1 MKEMKS
7 SMLAW
12 MKWRHDHKEM
22 VKYRERNFKNLEA
35 LIEIHNIIIERPDEV
50 RKEVMFM
57 TVIKINKQIDFY
69 TDEIV
74 KLEGIVRDFNG
85 RDLNRYGKHLYNNYM
100 ALKQELG
107 EIIDALRELRVD
119 IEEQIKLK

>member
-1 MKEMKS
+1 
-7 SMLAW
+7 MLAW

-22 VKYRERNFKNLEA
+22 VKYRDRNFKNLEA
-35 LIEIHNIIIERPDEV
+35 LIEIHNIILEHPNEV

-57 TVIKINKQIDFY
+57 TLVKIDKQIEFFSN
-69 TDEIV
+69 EIV

-85 RDLNRYGKHLYNNYM
+85 CDLNRYGKHLYNNYM

-107 EIIDALRELRVD
+107 EIIDTLRELRVD

>member
-1 MKEMKS
+1 MLSYFKYKHDLREMI
-7 SMLAW
+7 
-12 MKWRHDHKEM
+12 
-22 VKYRERNFKNLEA
+22 KYRDRNFKNLEA
-35 LIEIHNIIIERPDEV
+35 LIEIHNIIVERPSNI
-50 RKEVMFM
+50 RKEIMFM
-57 TVIKINKQIDFY
+57 TLVKIDEQIYFY

-107 EIIDALRELRVD
+107 EIIDTLRELRVD

>member
-1 MKEMKS
+1 
-7 SMLAW
+7 MLSYF
-12 MKWRHDHKEM
+12 KWRHDTKEM
-22 VKYRERNFKNLEA
+22 VKYRDRNFKNLEA
-35 LIEIHNIIIERPDEV
+35 LIEIHNIILEHPNEV
-50 RKEVMFM
+50 RKEVMLM
-57 TVIKINKQIDFY
+57 TLVKINKQIDFY

-85 RDLNRYGKHLYNNYM
+85 KDLNRYGKHLYNNYT

-107 EIIDALRELRVD
+107 EIIDTLRELRAG

>member
-1 MKEMKS
+1 
-7 SMLAW
+7 MLSYF
-12 MKWRHDHKEM
+12 KFKHDHKEM
-22 VKYRERNFKNLEA
+22 VKYRERNFRNLET
-35 LIEIHNIIIERPDEV
+35 LIQIHNLIIERPSEV
-50 RKEVMFM
+50 RKEVMLM
-57 TVIKINKQIDFY
+57 TLIKIDKQIDFY

-85 RDLNRYGKHLYNNYM
+85 RDLNKYGKHLYNNYM

-107 EIIDALRELRVD
+107 EIIDTLRELRVG

>member
-1 MKEMKS
+1 MLSYFKYKHDLREMI
-7 SMLAW
+7 
-12 MKWRHDHKEM
+12 
-22 VKYRERNFKNLEA
+22 KYRDRNFKNLEA
-35 LIEIHNIIIERPDEV
+35 LIEIHNIIVERPSNI
-50 RKEVMFM
+50 RKEIMFM
-57 TVIKINKQIDFY
+57 TLVKIDEQIDFY

-74 KLEGIVRDFNG
+74 KLEGIVHDFNG

-107 EIIDALRELRVD
+107 VIIDTLRELRVD

>member
-1 MKEMKS
+1 
-7 SMLAW
+7 MLSYF
-12 MKWRHDHKEM
+12 KWKHDHKEM
-22 VKYRERNFKNLEA
+22 MRYRERNFKNLET
-35 LIEIHNIIIERPDEV
+35 LIEIYNIILERPSEV

-57 TVIKINKQIDFY
+57 TVIKIDKQIDFY

-85 RDLNRYGKHLYNNYM
+85 RDLNKYGKHLYNNYM

-107 EIIDALRELRVD
+107 EIIDTLRELRIG

>member
-1 MKEMKS
+1 
-7 SMLAW
+7 MLSYF
-12 MKWRHDHKEM
+12 KWRHDHKEM
-22 VKYRERNFKNLEA
+22 VKYRERNFKNLET

-50 RKEVMFM
+50 RNEIKLM

-74 KLEGIVRDFNG
+74 KLEGIIRDFSG
-85 RDLNRYGKHLYNNYM
+85 HDLNKFGKHLYNNYM

-107 EIIDALRELRVD
+107 EIIDTLRELRVD

>member
-1 MKEMKS
+1 MLSYFKYKHDLREMI
-7 SMLAW
+7 
-12 MKWRHDHKEM
+12 
-22 VKYRERNFKNLEA
+22 KYRNRNFNNLSA
-35 LIEIHNIIIERPDEV
+35 LIEIHNIIIEHPNEV
-50 RKEVMFM
+50 RLSVMLLS
-57 TVIKINKQIDFY
+57 IERIDKQIDFY

-85 RDLNRYGKHLYNNYM
+85 RDLNWYGKHLYNNYM

-107 EIIDALRELRVD
+107 EIIDTHRELRVD

>member
-1 MKEMKS
+1 MKS
-7 SMLAW
+7 C
-12 MKWRHDHKEM
+12 KDTITRKFD
-22 VKYRERNFKNLEA
+22 VKDLYFEDDKL
-35 LIEIHNIIIERPDEV
+35 
-50 RKEVMFM
+50 M

-85 RDLNRYGKHLYNNYM
+85 RDLNKYGKHLYNNYM

-107 EIIDALRELRVD
+107 EIIDTLRELRID

>member
-1 MKEMKS
+1 
-7 SMLAW
+7 MLAW

-35 LIEIHNIIIERPDEV
+35 LIEIHNIILEHPDEV
-50 RKEVMFM
+50 RNEIKFM

-85 RDLNRYGKHLYNNYM
+85 CDLNRYGEHLYNNYM

-107 EIIDALRELRVD
+107 EIIDTLRELRVD

>member
-1 MKEMKS
+1 
-7 SMLAW
+7 MLSYF
-12 MKWRHDHKEM
+12 KWRHDHNEM
-22 VKYRERNFKNLEA
+22 VKYRERNFRNLEA
-35 LIEIHNIIIERPDEV
+35 LIEIHNIIVEHPSEV
-50 RKEVMFM
+50 RKEVMLM
-57 TVIKINKQIDFY
+57 TLVKINKQIDFY

-107 EIIDALRELRVD
+107 EIIDTLRELRAG

>member
-1 MKEMKS
+1 
-7 SMLAW
+7 MLSYF
-12 MKWRHDHKEM
+12 KWRHDTKEM
-22 VKYRERNFKNLEA
+22 IKYRDRNFKNLEA
-35 LIEIHNIIIERPDEV
+35 LIEIHNIIVEHPNEV

-74 KLEGIVRDFNG
+74 KLEGIIRDFNG

-107 EIIDALRELRVD
+107 EIIDTLRELRVG

>member
-1 MKEMKS
+1 
-7 SMLAW
+7 MLSYF
-12 MKWRHDHKEM
+12 KWRHDTKEM
-22 VKYRERNFKNLEA
+22 IRYRERAFKNLEA
-35 LIEIHNIIIERPDEV
+35 MIEIHNIIVERPDEV
-50 RKEVMFM
+50 RLSVMQLSLDR
-57 TVIKINKQIDFY
+57 INSQIEFFSN
-69 TDEIV
+69 EIV

-107 EIIDALRELRVD
+107 EIIDTLRELRVD

>member
-1 MKEMKS
+1 
-7 SMLAW
+7 MLSYF
-12 MKWRHDHKEM
+12 KFKHDHKEM
-22 VKYRERNFKNLEA
+22 VKYRERNFRNLET
-35 LIEIHNIIIERPDEV
+35 LIQIHNLIIERPDEV

-57 TVIKINKQIDFY
+57 TVIKIDKQIDFY

-74 KLEGIVRDFNG
+74 KLEGIIRDFNG

-107 EIIDALRELRVD
+107 EIVDTLRELRVG

>member
-22 VKYRERNFKNLEA
+22 VKYRERNFRNLEA
-35 LIEIHNIIIERPDEV
+35 LIEIHNIIIERPREI
-50 RKEVMFM
+50 RKEVMLM
-57 TVIKINKQIDFY
+57 TLVKINKQIDFY

-107 EIIDALRELRVD
+107 EIIDTLRELRVD

>member
-1 MKEMKS
+1 
-7 SMLAW
+7 MLSYF
-12 MKWRHDHKEM
+12 KWKHDHKEM

-35 LIEIHNIIIERPDEV
+35 LIEIHNIILEHPNEV

-57 TVIKINKQIDFY
+57 TVIKIDKQIDFY

-85 RDLNRYGKHLYNNYM
+85 RDLNKYGKHLYNNYM

-107 EIIDALRELRVD
+107 EIIDTLRELRAG

>member
-1 MKEMKS
+1 
-7 SMLAW
+7 MLSYF
-12 MKWRHDHKEM
+12 KWRHDHKEM
-22 VKYRERNFKNLEA
+22 VRYRENNFRNLETM
-35 LIEIHNIIIERPDEV
+35 INIHNLIVERPNEV
-50 RKEVMFM
+50 RVSVMLFS
-57 TVIKINKQIDFY
+57 VERIDKQINFY

-85 RDLNRYGKHLYNNYM
+85 RDLNKYGKHLYNNYM

-107 EIIDALRELRVD
+107 EIIDTLRELRVD

>member
-1 MKEMKS
+1 
-7 SMLAW
+7 MLAW
-12 MKWRHDHKEM
+12 MKWRHDHKER
-22 VKYRERNFKNLEA
+22 VKYRERNFRNLEA
-35 LIEIHNIIIERPDEV
+35 LIEIHNIILEHPNKV
-50 RKEVMFM
+50 RKEIMLM

-85 RDLNRYGKHLYNNYM
+85 RDLNKYGKHLYNNYM

-107 EIIDALRELRVD
+107 EIIDTLRELRVD

>member
-1 MKEMKS
+1 
-7 SMLAW
+7 MLSYF
-12 MKWRHDHKEM
+12 KWRHDINEM
-22 VKYRERNFKNLEA
+22 VKYRDRNFKNLEA
-35 LIEIHNIIIERPDEV
+35 LIEVHNIIVEKPDEV

-57 TVIKINKQIDFY
+57 ILVKINKQIDFY

-85 RDLNRYGKHLYNNYM
+85 RDLNKYGKHLYNNYM

-107 EIIDALRELRVD
+107 EIIDTLRELRVG